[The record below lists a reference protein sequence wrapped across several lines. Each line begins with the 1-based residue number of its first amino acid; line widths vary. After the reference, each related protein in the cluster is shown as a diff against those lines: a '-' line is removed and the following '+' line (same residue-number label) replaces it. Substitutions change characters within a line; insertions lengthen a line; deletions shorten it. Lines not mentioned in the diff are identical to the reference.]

1 MNKPKGNLLNEI
13 KGEQVARGGIRP
25 AIIIAIEKLNGED
38 RADLLDA
45 LQDETYSAA
54 SISRALVKR
63 GFKVS
68 SNAINKYRRGEFV
81 NVPKI

>member
-1 MNKPKGNLLNEI
+1 LD
-13 KGEQVARGGIRP
+13 
-25 AIIIAIEKLNGED
+25 GED

-45 LQDETYSAA
+45 LEDTTYSAA

-68 SNAINKYRRGEFV
+68 ASAINAYRRGEIV
-81 NVPKI
+81 HVPKI